1 MSVHVNNLLLS
12 ERILL
17 LQGPMGSFFT
27 RLAQWLEKQ
36 DIQCFKVN
44 LNGGDQFDSRH
55 MRQSFDFTGEYSQFS
70 AWVEELLLQQEIDTV
85 LCFGDCRQYHQVV
98 KKLAQ
103 KHHIRFFAFEEG
115 YIRPNF
121 ITFEQD
127 GVNFFSN
134 FLSHFKS
141 TQCDM
146 KQNVDTSDV
155 ANSYRL
161 MVRSAVYYYWFMV
174 RYALKYPH
182 YRHHRQMSAC
192 KELFSWCV
200 SAFRRVKNHY
210 TEPKRFERFIEQ
222 HKKQYFVFALQVHN
236 DFQIRMH
243 SDLKCVN
250 QYIELVIKNFAQ
262 HAASDQHL
270 VLKHHPMDRGY
281 RNYAQLINK
290 LIKQHQLVGRV
301 HYFCDVHLPT
311 MIKHSLGFVTVN
323 STTGMQALYHQ
334 IPVKV
339 LGYAI
344 YNLPKLTNQR
354 TLSNFWNHPGKVDS
368 EYARYFR
375 QELIDYSQL
384 NGSFYGNSPWMVQYD
399 VTQLKRFADPED
411 QVLMPEAD

>member
-1 MSVHVNNLLLS
+1 
-12 ERILL
+12 
-17 LQGPMGSFFT
+17 
-27 RLAQWLEKQ
+27 
-36 DIQCFKVN
+36 
-44 LNGGDQFDSRH
+44 
-55 MRQSFDFTGEYSQFS
+55 
-70 AWVEELLLQQEIDTV
+70 
-85 LCFGDCRQYHQVV
+85 
-98 KKLAQ
+98 
-103 KHHIRFFAFEEG
+103 
-115 YIRPNF
+115 
-121 ITFEQD
+121 
-127 GVNFFSN
+127 
-134 FLSHFKS
+134 
-141 TQCDM
+141 
-146 KQNVDTSDV
+146 
-155 ANSYRL
+155 
-161 MVRSAVYYYWFMV
+161 
-174 RYALKYPH
+174 
-182 YRHHRQMSAC
+182 
-192 KELFSWCV
+192 
-200 SAFRRVKNHY
+200 
-210 TEPKRFERFIEQ
+210 
-222 HKKQYFVFALQVHN
+222 
-236 DFQIRMH
+236 MH